1 MQLTVLI
8 PVYNEKK
15 RIPATIKQLMEFF
28 KRTEPDFELI
38 LVNDGS
44 IDETLHICAEQ
55 ARSEPRIRVLSY
67 AVNQG
72 KGYAI
77 WTGLKAAQGELL
89 LFMDADLATPLK
101 EYSKLKNILLSEKLD
116 LAIGS
121 RVKEEADIVVRHPI
135 YRRFVGRIFN
145 MFVRMIV
152 LPHVKDS
159 QCGFKLYTRNAYQ
172 AIASRQ
178 TINNLSFDV
187 EHLYIAQKLGLNVK
201 EVGVQWSNVAN
212 TTVSVFRSAL
222 PMLFSL
228 FRIRWHH
235 CRKY

>member
-15 RIPATIKQLMEFF
+15 RITATIKQVMEFF

-44 IDETLHICAEQ
+44 TDETLHICAEQ
-55 ARSEPRIRVLSY
+55 ARSEPRIRVFSY
-67 AVNQG
+67 AANQG

-77 WTGLKAAQGELL
+77 WTGLKAAQGERL

-101 EYSKLKNILLSEKLD
+101 EYSKLKNVLLSEKLD
-116 LAIGS
+116 LAFGS
-121 RVKEEADIVVRHPI
+121 RVKEGADIVVRHPI

-152 LPHVKDS
+152 LSHVKDS
-159 QCGFKLYTRNAYQ
+159 QCGFKLYSRNAYQ
-172 AIASRQ
+172 AISSRQ

-201 EVGVQWSNVAN
+201 EVGVQWSNMAN
-212 TTVSVFRSAL
+212 TTVFVFRSAL

-235 CRKY
+235 RRKY

>member
-1 MQLTVLI
+1 L
-8 PVYNEKK
+8 
-15 RIPATIKQLMEFF
+15 
-28 KRTEPDFELI
+28 
-38 LVNDGS
+38 
-44 IDETLHICAEQ
+44 
-55 ARSEPRIRVLSY
+55 
-67 AVNQG
+67 
-72 KGYAI
+72 
-77 WTGLKAAQGELL
+77 
-89 LFMDADLATPLK
+89 
-101 EYSKLKNILLSEKLD
+101 EKLD
-116 LAIGS
+116 LIIGS
-121 RVKEEADIVVRHPI
+121 RIKEGAHIAIRHSI
-135 YRRFVGRIFN
+135 YRRFAGRIFN

-152 LPHVKDS
+152 LSHVKDS

-172 AIASRQ
+172 IISSRQ

-235 CRKY
+235 RRKY